1 MDWSPEPNAGPFH
14 ASAGRPIQNEQTS
27 ADGKSCI
34 SWKLI
39 SSPISPAYREV
50 EFHSV
55 FHSAG
60 SQYVE
65 LLWKP
70 TFSGTSVTDGP
81 GEYLITHSFVKKV
94 CFSEASS
101 PGVRSCNQAHWG
113 CPKAQGVEG
122 CLGPGIWLVTSVTL
136 WYDIILSFIIWR
148 QIFWSDTPFSISSGD
163 SFSRV
168 SFTNWM
174 KLGEHCSLNIYKLE
188 QVDQKWGQVEH
199 KPRKNWKV
207 TTCIYKLKQ
216 FNQKLKTVL
225 LYIYYKPRKNWASH
239 NLDL

>member
-1 MDWSPEPNAGPFH
+1 MCR
-14 ASAGRPIQNEQTS
+14 ASVKTNVLRDIRNRWT
-27 ADGKSCI
+27 
-34 SWKLI
+34 W
-39 SSPISPAYREV
+39 
-50 EFHSV
+50 
-55 FHSAG
+55 
-60 SQYVE
+60 
-65 LLWKP
+65 
-70 TFSGTSVTDGP
+70 
-81 GEYLITHSFVKKV
+81 EYLITHSFVKEV

-148 QIFWSDTPFSISSGD
+148 QMFWSDTPFSISSGD

-188 QVDQKWGQVEH
+188 QVHQKWGQVEH
-199 KPRKNWKV
+199 KPRKNWKG
-207 TTCIYKLKQ
+207 KL
-216 FNQKLKTVL
+216 
-225 LYIYYKPRKNWASH
+225 SH
-239 NLDL
+239 NLYLKTKTI